1 MNDSAHIG
9 ILSAGTV
16 GRQVARYLLDA
27 GRLILISN
35 SRGLETLKSTAAEL
49 GAGAQPTTAQQA
61 AQCDI
66 VILAV
71 PSPRVGDTLGAL
83 SFEG

>member
-9 ILSAGTV
+9 ILGAGTV

-35 SRGLETLKSTAAEL
+35 SRSLETLKSTAAEL
-49 GAGAQPTTAQQA
+49 GAGARPTTAQ
-61 AQCDI
+61 
-66 VILAV
+66 
-71 PSPRVGDTLGAL
+71 
-83 SFEG
+83 